1 MPARR
6 PHVKRCGDLETSC
19 TDVLLYLQLDGSG
32 PESEYVFDQAFTV
45 GVTGFEP
52 ATSSS
57 RTKRATKLR
66 HTP

>member
-6 PHVKRCGDLETSC
+6 PHVTPGGDLETSC
-19 TDVLLYLQLDGSG
+19 TDVLLYRQLNGSSS
-32 PESEYVFDQAFTV
+32 ESKYVSDQASTV

-57 RTKRATKLR
+57 RTPRSSR
-66 HTP
+66 S

>member
-32 PESEYVFDQAFTV
+32 PESEYVFDQAFYCR
-45 GVTGFEP
+45 GD
-52 ATSSS
+52 
-57 RTKRATKLR
+57 RI
-66 HTP
+66 